1 MCRISSLLNRK
12 GRNVLELNHK
22 HVRRIFMHM
31 IVDEFGCWWKG
42 FLVIYGVCFVFRGGF
57 FFQENIILCKKHVF
71 VYA

>member
-57 FFQENIILCKKHVF
+57 FQENIILCKKHVF

>member
-1 MCRISSLLNRK
+1 MCKISSLLNRK

-57 FFQENIILCKKHVF
+57 FSGKYNSM
-71 VYA
+71 